1 MVNKLKLELITT
13 IAQNGGSN
21 MNKDMKQFFNLTS
34 KKLEMIEKKIQ
45 EMKLNIIV
53 MSFYADLK
61 LIEDTLLNYEA
72 QGIKIDESLFEKIE
86 KFKILLQSNKDLP
99 TLGKNF
105 IEVTEE
111 FYKLRKKIHGP
122 DDLEKTVNDEI
133 VSDELTDNKKK
144 HELSFLS
151 AYA

>member
-72 QGIKIDESLFEKIE
+72 QGIKIDETLFEKIE

-99 TLGKNF
+99 TLGKKF

-111 FYKLRKKIHGP
+111 FYKLRKKIHGS
-122 DDLEKTVNDEI
+122 DDLEKSVNDEI
-133 VSDELTDNKKK
+133 VGTELTDNKKK
-144 HELSFLS
+144 HEVSFLS

>member
-1 MVNKLKLELITT
+1 MVNKLKLELITFF
-13 IAQNGGSN
+13 GLFFGSN

-72 QGIKIDESLFEKIE
+72 QGIKIDETLFEKIE

-99 TLGKNF
+99 TLGKKF

-111 FYKLRKKIHGP
+111 FYKLRKKIHGS
-122 DDLEKTVNDEI
+122 DDLEKSVNDEI
-133 VSDELTDNKKK
+133 VGTELTDNKKK
-144 HELSFLS
+144 HEVSFLS